1 MPFRKVLRFG
11 TSLQFI
17 PTKLLDRFEKQG
29 GLDRMRLEARLA
41 IRPPRLA
48 IILGNMENN
57 PSSLLLFTVM
67 KNLQGIGYVLKIYAV
82 QDGQARHCGSK

>member
-1 MPFRKVLRFG
+1 MASVFSQSGDRRMPFRKVLRFG

-48 IILGNMENN
+48 IVSISYSSYS
-57 PSSLLLFTVM
+57 SSLRVLFFFLVTF
-67 KNLQGIGYVLKIYAV
+67 NNCFSQLI
-82 QDGQARHCGSK
+82 